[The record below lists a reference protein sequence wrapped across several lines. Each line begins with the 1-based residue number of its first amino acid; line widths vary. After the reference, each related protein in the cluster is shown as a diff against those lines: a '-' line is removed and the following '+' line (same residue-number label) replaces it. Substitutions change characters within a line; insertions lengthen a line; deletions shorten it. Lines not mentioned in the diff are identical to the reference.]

1 MCKKNPFGLANN
13 NVARIIVIFLFCDA
27 HNSRII
33 VGAGA
38 PLGESTRKQAH
49 GWFQKAATLSCLASI
64 NPSRMIAT
72 TGPVSFNIGF
82 LWFFAEEVKLAEP
95 VKLAAPRVPT
105 CPLPELTELTEL
117 PCNPLLA
124 QLLLPAQATVDVFC
138 LWFCIHA

>member
-1 MCKKNPFGLANN
+1 
-13 NVARIIVIFLFCDA
+13 
-27 HNSRII
+27 
-33 VGAGA
+33 
-38 PLGESTRKQAH
+38 
-49 GWFQKAATLSCLASI
+49 
-64 NPSRMIAT
+64 MIAT

-105 CPLPELTELTEL
+105 CPLPELTELTEP